1 MLPLFPLDKKTADR
15 PVAPNVPYASNATG
29 AVCLPVRRSGP
40 KAVACPLIVALFLMF
55 ATGACSSSQVAEGG
69 GAPAADSGAASDS
82 QTPPPAAGDGAVAPV
97 TEDGE
102 ILNRVRLV
110 VGTISITQID
120 INNQIET
127 LRKSNKPPR
136 NLQKAAIDRLIT
148 RAIVNIEA
156 ERESII
162 VSEAR
167 MENEI
172 RRRQLATGIDD
183 YAEFQ
188 KVVARQTGASFDIW
202 ADDLKFEIIKRQLV
216 QVKLTVPQ
224 PSESEVERFYRKNR
238 GKVGIEIRYR
248 EMMFAPK
255 NGSIAEESRVSK
267 LAQQAYQRV
276 RSSPGSF
283 ASVARS
289 TPDNVSPLKG
299 FGGLQDYIPIQNI
312 AERDQI
318 LAGIVFNYSAG
329 QVPRP
334 FRTSG
339 NRYMVVLIEGKR
351 PIPLNKV
358 REQIRQRLYF
368 EKENETFDKWLVKR
382 RKQIAITT
390 FD

>member
-1 MLPLFPLDKKTADR
+1 MAPAIRTAAGKS
-15 PVAPNVPYASNATG
+15 PG
-29 AVCLPVRRSGP
+29 AFQDLRSQRALRSLSRSG
-40 KAVACPLIVALFLMF
+40 VIVAALAFFGLG
-55 ATGACSSSQVAEGG
+55 GACSSSQVADDDVVRG
-69 GAPAADSGAASDS
+69 GAAAADQAD
-82 QTPPPAAGDGAVAPV
+82 DGGSAPIIAV

-120 INNQIET
+120 IDNQIET
-127 LRKSNKPPR
+127 LRRSNTPPR
-136 NLQKAAIDRLIT
+136 NLQTAAIDRLIT

-162 VSEAR
+162 VSAAR
-167 MENEI
+167 MDNEI

-183 YAEFQ
+183 FTEFQ
-188 KVVARQTGASFDIW
+188 KVVSRQTGSSFEIW
-202 ADDLKFEIIKRQLV
+202 VDDLKFEIIKRQLV

-224 PSESEVERFYRKNR
+224 PSESEVETFYRKNR

-248 EMMFAPK
+248 EMVFAPN
-255 NGSIAEESRVSK
+255 NGSIAEEARVSK
-267 LAQQAYQRV
+267 LAKQAYDRV
-276 RSSPGSF
+276 RSNPSSF

-289 TPDNVSPLKG
+289 MPENVSPLKA
-299 FGGLQDYIPIQNI
+299 FGGLQDYLPIQDI
-312 AERDQI
+312 AERDQT

-339 NRYMVVLIEGKR
+339 NRYVVVLVEGKR

-368 EKENETFDKWLVKR
+368 DKENETFDKWLEKR
-382 RKQIAITT
+382 RKQIAIST

>member
-1 MLPLFPLDKKTADR
+1 MFSLL
-15 PVAPNVPYASNATG
+15 YS
-29 AVCLPVRRSGP
+29 RRSPIG
-40 KAVACPLIVALFLMF
+40 LALAFAFLSLAF
-55 ATGACSSSQVAEGG
+55 AFLSLVACSSSPVAEQGG
-69 GAPAADSGAASDS
+69 GSSANSDGGTAPA
-82 QTPPPAAGDGAVAPV
+82 PAPATTEAEPGQIVAV

-110 VGTISITQID
+110 VGSISITQID
-120 INNQIET
+120 IDNQIRT
-127 LRKSNKPPR
+127 LRSSNKPPR
-136 NLQKAAIDRLIT
+136 NLQKAAVDRLIT
-148 RAIVNIEA
+148 RAIVSIEA

-183 YAEFQ
+183 FEEFK
-188 KVVARQTGASFDIW
+188 KVVTRQTGSSFDIW
-202 ADDLKFEIIKRQLV
+202 VDDLKFEIIKRQLV

-224 PSESEVERFYRKNR
+224 PSESEVETFYRKNR
-238 GKVGIEIRYR
+238 RKVGIEIRYR

-267 LAQQAYQRV
+267 LARQAYDRV
-276 RSSPGSF
+276 RSNPSSF
-283 ASVARS
+283 PSVARS
-289 TPDNVSPLKG
+289 MSENVSPLRA
-299 FGGLQDYIPIQNI
+299 FGGLQDYLPIQDI

-318 LAGIVFNYSAG
+318 LAGILFNHSAG

-339 NRYMVVLIEGKR
+339 NRYVVVLIEGKR

-368 EKENETFDKWLVKR
+368 DKENETFEKWLAKR
-382 RKQIAITT
+382 RKQIAIST
-390 FD
+390 FN

>member
-1 MLPLFPLDKKTADR
+1 M
-15 PVAPNVPYASNATG
+15 
-29 AVCLPVRRSGP
+29 
-40 KAVACPLIVALFLMF
+40 IVAALAFFGLG
-55 ATGACSSSQVAEGG
+55 GACSSSQVADDDVVRG
-69 GAPAADSGAASDS
+69 GAAAADQAD
-82 QTPPPAAGDGAVAPV
+82 DGGSAPIIAV

-120 INNQIET
+120 IDNQIET
-127 LRKSNKPPR
+127 LRRSNTPPR
-136 NLQKAAIDRLIT
+136 NLQTAAIDRLIT

-162 VSEAR
+162 VSAAR
-167 MENEI
+167 MDNEI

-183 YAEFQ
+183 FTEFQ
-188 KVVARQTGASFDIW
+188 KVVSRQTGSSFEIW
-202 ADDLKFEIIKRQLV
+202 VDDLKFEIIKRQLV

-224 PSESEVERFYRKNR
+224 PSESEVETFYRKNR

-248 EMMFAPK
+248 EMVFAPN
-255 NGSIAEESRVSK
+255 NGSIAEEARVSK
-267 LAQQAYQRV
+267 LAKQAYDRV
-276 RSSPGSF
+276 RSNPSSF

-289 TPDNVSPLKG
+289 MPENVSPLKA
-299 FGGLQDYIPIQNI
+299 FGGLQDYLPIQDI
-312 AERDQI
+312 AERDQT

-339 NRYMVVLIEGKR
+339 NRYVVVLVEGKR

-368 EKENETFDKWLVKR
+368 DKENETFDKWLEKR
-382 RKQIAITT
+382 RKQIAIST

>member
-1 MLPLFPLDKKTADR
+1 MSSFAFSFSDYRKQWER
-15 PVAPNVPYASNATG
+15 VVAAPPRIAMNLVLILALILA
-29 AVCLPVRRSGP
+29 GP
-40 KAVACPLIVALFLMF
+40 GCN
-55 ATGACSSSQVAEGG
+55 SSQVAGDSG
-69 GAPAADSGAASDS
+69 PDSAPAPGPVIGNGANEAV
-82 QTPPPAAGDGAVAPV
+82 DGGPEVIVPV

-120 INNQIET
+120 VDNQIKN
-127 LRKSNKPPR
+127 LRRSNKPPR
-136 NLQKAAIDRLIT
+136 NLRKAAIDRLIT

-172 RRRQLATGIDD
+172 RRRQLATGISDF
-183 YAEFQ
+183 AEFQ
-188 KVVARQTGASFDIW
+188 KLVVRQTGSSFEIW

-224 PSESEVERFYRKNR
+224 PNESEVEAFYRKNR

-255 NGSIAEESRVSK
+255 NGSIGEESRVSK
-267 LAQQAYQRV
+267 LARRAYDRV
-276 RSSPGSF
+276 RSNPGSF

-289 TPDNVSPLKG
+289 LPENVSPLKR
-299 FGGLQDYIPIQNI
+299 FGGLQDYISIQDI
-312 AERDQI
+312 AERDQS
-318 LAGIVFNYSAG
+318 LAGIIFNSSAG

-339 NRYMVVLIEGKR
+339 NRYMVVMVEGKR
-351 PIPLNKV
+351 PISLSKI
-358 REQIRQRLYF
+358 REQIRERLYY
-368 EKENETFDKWLVKR
+368 EKENETFEKWLDKR